1 MSDTQADRTDV
12 QPPHTAATNAQP
24 ATAAADSQPAAT
36 AAAGRFATARMLAR
50 GWWLFLLRGVV
61 GILFGLLA
69 LLVPGVGLA
78 FILGFLSAFLA
89 IDGISSI
96 AQAVRGGADPQKSKT
111 WLWIDGIASVVAAAA
126 LLLLPVVSAVVLVLM
141 VGSWSIVVGIMR
153 LVLAF
158 RSGSVMLGLM
168 GALAILVGAWMV
180 VAPGPGLLAL
190 IWLVAFQAFFAGALF
205 IGLGWRLRRI
215 AHDPHGPETE
225 GARA

>member
-1 MSDTQADRTDV
+1 MSGTQME
-12 QPPHTAATNAQP
+12 TAGTI
-24 ATAAADSQPAAT
+24 
-36 AAAGRFATARMLAR
+36 AAGRFGTVRMLAR
-50 GWWLFLLRGVV
+50 GWWLFLLRGVA
-61 GILFGLLA
+61 GILFGLVA
-69 LLVPGVGLA
+69 VLVPGVGLA
-78 FILGFLSAFLA
+78 FILGFLAAFLA

-111 WLWIDGIASVVAAAA
+111 WLWIDGIASLVAAAA

-158 RSGSVMLGLM
+158 RSGSIMLGLM
-168 GALAILVGAWMV
+168 GALAVLVGAWMV

-190 IWLVAFQAFFAGALF
+190 IWLVAFQAIFAGALF

-215 AHDPHGPETE
+215 ANDPHGPETE
-225 GARA
+225 AARG